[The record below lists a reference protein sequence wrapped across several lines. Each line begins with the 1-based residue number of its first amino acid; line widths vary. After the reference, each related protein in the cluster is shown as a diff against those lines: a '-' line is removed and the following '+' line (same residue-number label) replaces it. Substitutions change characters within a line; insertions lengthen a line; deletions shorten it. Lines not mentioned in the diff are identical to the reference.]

1 MGMEIERKF
10 LVSSDLWR
18 IGALPILY
26 AQGYLSKD
34 AVRTVRIRIAGTKGY
49 LTIKGPVSGIS
60 RTEFEYSIPLEDAQ
74 QLLDLCIGPIVEK
87 NRHKILF
94 EGHLWEV
101 DEFLGENKG
110 LIMAEVELSHPEESI
125 ILPPWIGTEVS
136 GDSRYYNSNLSTH
149 PYLKWVRDSS

>member
-18 IGALPILY
+18 VGTLPVRY

-34 AVRTVRIRIAGTKGY
+34 TIRTVRIRIAGTKGY

-60 RTEFEYSIPLEDAQ
+60 RSEFEYPIPLEDAQ
-74 QLLDLCIGPIVEK
+74 QLLDLCIGPIVKK

-101 DEFLGENKG
+101 DEFLGENQG

-125 ILPPWIGTEVS
+125 ILPPWIGREVS
-136 GDSRYYNSNLSTH
+136 GDSRYYNSNLNTN
-149 PYLKWVRDSS
+149 PYQEWVRDSS